1 MVRPRPALVVL
12 AAALLA
18 LAAPVA
24 EARPGQ
30 KASPKAEMPKV
41 SGPGLNRPSVSQ
53 ALPYTPTRPQA
64 APKASSS
71 PSMGRAFM
79 AGLVGVG
86 LFGLL
91 TGAGPFGAL
100 AGIAGWLG
108 LLVQLAI
115 LAVLARLAW
124 RFLARWRQA

>member
-1 MVRPRPALVVL
+1 MPRLRAVLAILIAVLVAALVV
-12 AAALLA
+12 
-18 LAAPVA
+18 
-24 EARPGQ
+24 EARPGP
-30 KASPKAEMPKV
+30 KVAPKAEMPKAAG
-41 SGPGLNRPSVSQ
+41 SGVARPSVPQ
-53 ALPYTPTRPQA
+53 TLPYTPTRPQL

-71 PSMGRAFM
+71 PSLGRAFM

-115 LAVLARLAW
+115 VAVLARLAW
-124 RFLARWRQA
+124 RFLARRRQVRA